1 MLELDVRHL
10 HLYLWKRHL
19 VNAYDVKA
27 GIGVIAGK
35 LCDPCLSTLSVKYY
49 KKSATVFFSFFSC
62 CFLLFFLLIAFYHVT
77 MKKDV
82 YKLII
87 LII

>member
-49 KKSATVFFSFFSC
+49 KKSATVFF
-62 CFLLFFLLIAFYHVT
+62 LLFFRVAFCCSFCLLLSI
-77 MKKDV
+77 M
-82 YKLII
+82 LR
-87 LII
+87 

>member
-49 KKSATVFFSFFSC
+49 KKSATVFFFFFFVLLFAVLFAY
-62 CFLLFFLLIAFYHVT
+62 CFLSCYDEKRCV
-77 MKKDV
+77 
-82 YKLII
+82 
-87 LII
+87 